1 MRRTTSP
8 FSLVILGI
16 GAFLLVLAP
25 MLAWYVEPRAK
36 RTPTDID
43 TITIFKGKGS
53 YFDTKKIKTVHD
65 RNLTITR
72 QVRGDVAESEKSG
85 RAVWDVSTSV
95 DPDKSLPAASPHD
108 SLQWTM
114 ERWVTD
120 RKTNKPV
127 HCCGEKPYFE
137 GEAYLKFP
145 FDVEKRSYRWW
156 DSTLGATV
164 PLEYRGTKKIQGY
177 EGHRF
182 TGTVKAA
189 KVGTRQVPGRMVGQ
203 PKKSQVIA
211 DEFYANH
218 GIELVADPRTGR
230 IIYAAIGPRKTLRA
244 PGSDKDA
251 TVLLDSK
258 RIAFTP
264 ATQKAQVKLAKDD
277 SERLELVG
285 ETLPVAAGA
294 LGAALAAVGIVLVV
308 RGRKADGANGSGG
321 HGGQG
326 GHDGHGGPGSPG
338 DSAEPGRPN
347 AEPSRSALHPSTM

>member
-8 FSLVILGI
+8 FSLVILGL

-43 TITIFKGKGS
+43 TITVFKGKGS
-53 YFDTKKIKTVHD
+53 YFDTAKVKTVHD
-65 RNLTITR
+65 KNLTVTR
-72 QVRGDVAESEKSG
+72 QVRGDVADSEESG

-95 DPDKSLPAASPHD
+95 DPDKSLPAADPHD
-108 SLQWTM
+108 SLQWTV

-120 RKTNKPV
+120 RRTNKPV
-127 HCCGEKPYFE
+127 HCCGEQPRFE

-156 DSTLGATV
+156 DNTLGATV
-164 PLEYRGTKKIQGY
+164 PLTYRGTKKIQGY
-177 EGHRF
+177 EGYRF
-182 TGTVKAA
+182 TATVEATKT
-189 KVGTRQVPGRMVGQ
+189 GTRQVPGRLVGQ

-218 GIELVADPRTGR
+218 GIELVVDQRTGR

-251 TVLLDSK
+251 TLLLESK
-258 RIAFTP
+258 RIGFTT

-277 SERLELVG
+277 SDRLKLVG

-294 LGAALAAVGIVLVV
+294 LGAVLAVTGIVLVV
-308 RGRKADGANGSGG
+308 RGRRNDGADGPGG
-321 HGGQG
+321 RDGRD
-326 GHDGHGGPGSPG
+326 GHDGPAEPGSPNP
-338 DSAEPGRPN
+338 AQ
-347 AEPSRSALHPSTM
+347 SRSALHPSTM